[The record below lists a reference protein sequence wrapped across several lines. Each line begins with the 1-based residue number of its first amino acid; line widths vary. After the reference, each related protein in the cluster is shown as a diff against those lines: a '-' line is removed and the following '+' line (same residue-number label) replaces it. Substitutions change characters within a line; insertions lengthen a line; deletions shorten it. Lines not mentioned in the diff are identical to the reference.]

1 MNRALSVS
9 LAACL
14 GLTLAAGQSFAL
26 DPAGG
31 PPEPRAAE
39 SWDDREDASVGDD
52 GDPSEGPVATASSK
66 QRSWLGK
73 ASRAAPSDDES
84 EAESSGQS
92 SGFTLGAL
100 LIVLALG
107 AAAIVVRLRRGKR
120 APIPVSESRLTV
132 LSSSRIG
139 PKAYAV
145 TAHVRSRV
153 MLLGVTDHTVTHL
166 GWLDTLEDDAPVGK
180 RALPKR
186 LDEPDLSDDL
196 PDDYP
201 GSALRRA
208 SGAPGPLA
216 STSDLKRFQEVL
228 RGAVQNRSDLGARS
242 SHAPAPPSAASTLAA
257 QTSDLLEPSRPVPA
271 RAATPSLRRK
281 RQRRASLPPED
292 ESERAKAGGAAP
304 EPGVEGQVAGLR
316 ALRNG

>member
-1 MNRALSVS
+1 MKLALSVA
-9 LAACL
+9 LAVCL
-14 GLTLAAGQSFAL
+14 GLTLAAGPSLAL

-31 PPEPRAAE
+31 PPERESAAA
-39 SWDDREDASVGDD
+39 WDDREDASAGDD
-52 GDPSEGPVATASSK
+52 GTEPAAAVVVPSSK

-73 ASRAAPSDDES
+73 GSSQASSDDG
-84 EAESSGQS
+84 EAGSPGNG

-107 AAAIVVRLRRGKR
+107 AAAIVVRHRRGKR

-145 TAHVRSRV
+145 TAHVGGRV

-166 GWLDTLEDDAPVGK
+166 GWLDALEEGASV
-180 RALPKR
+180 RNRELPKR
-186 LDEPDLSDDL
+186 LDEPDVSDDL

-201 GSALRRA
+201 GSALRAA

-228 RGAVQNRSDLGARS
+228 RGAVQSRSELSARS
-242 SHAPAPPSAASTLAA
+242 SHTPVPPSAASTLAA
-257 QTSDLLEPSRPVPA
+257 QTSDILEPSRPSKT
-271 RAATPSLRRK
+271 RAPTPSLRRK
-281 RQRRASLPPED
+281 RQRRESLPADD
-292 ESERAKAGGAAP
+292 ESERTPPSSAAADP
-304 EPGVEGQVAGLR
+304 AVEGQVAGLR

>member
-1 MNRALSVS
+1 MKRALSLS
-9 LAACL
+9 LAAAL
-14 GLTLAAGQSFAL
+14 GLALAAGPSLAL

-31 PPEPRAAE
+31 PPEPRATE
-39 SWDDREDASVGDD
+39 SSEDREDASVGDD
-52 GDPSEGPVATASSK
+52 GVESATPGIAPSSQ

-73 ASRAAPSDDES
+73 GSSRASSNDES
-84 EAESSGQS
+84 QTDDSGQG

-100 LIVLALG
+100 LIVLALA
-107 AAAIVVRLRRGKR
+107 AAAIVVRHRRGKR

-145 TAHVRSRV
+145 TAHVGGRV

-166 GWLDTLEDDAPVGK
+166 GWLDAPEEEAPIGK
-180 RALPKR
+180 RERRER
-186 LDEPDLSDDL
+186 LDEPGLVDDL

-201 GSALRRA
+201 GSALRAA

-228 RGAVQNRSDLGARS
+228 RGAVQSRSDLGARS
-242 SHAPAPPSAASTLAA
+242 SHTPGPPSAASTLAA
-257 QTSDLLEPSRPVPA
+257 QTNDILEPSRAPKA
-271 RAATPSLRRK
+271 RAQTPSLRRK
-281 RQRRASLPPED
+281 RQRRESLPAD
-292 ESERAKAGGAAP
+292 DANERATGASAAAD
-304 EPGVEGQVAGLR
+304 PGVEGQVAGLR

>member
-1 MNRALSVS
+1 MKLALSV
-9 LAACL
+9 AACL
-14 GLTLAAGQSFAL
+14 GLTLAAASSLAL

-31 PPEPRAAE
+31 PPEPRATV

-52 GDPSEGPVATASSK
+52 EAESAAAVAPPSSK

-73 ASRAAPSDDES
+73 GSRAASSDEES
-84 EAESSGQS
+84 QDSAGNG

-107 AAAIVVRLRRGKR
+107 AAAIVVRQRRGKR
-120 APIPVSESRLTV
+120 APIPASESRLTV

-145 TAHVRSRV
+145 TAHVGSRV

-166 GWLDTLEDDAPVGK
+166 GWLDTLEDDVPVGK
-180 RALPKR
+180 RARQKQ

-201 GSALRRA
+201 GSALRAA

-228 RGAVQNRSDLGARS
+228 RGAVQSRSDLGARS
-242 SHAPAPPSAASTLAA
+242 SQTPGAPSAASTLAA
-257 QTSDLLEPSRPVPA
+257 QTSDILEPSRPSKP
-271 RAATPSLRRK
+271 RPQTPSLRRK
-281 RQRRASLPPED
+281 RQRRESLPAD
-292 ESERAKAGGAAP
+292 GDSERANAASGAPDPAL
-304 EPGVEGQVAGLR
+304 EGQVAGLR

>member
-1 MNRALSVS
+1 MTRALRLS

-14 GLTLAAGQSFAL
+14 GWTLAAGPSLAL

-31 PPEPRAAE
+31 PPERESTE

-52 GDPSEGPVATASSK
+52 GAELAPAVNPPVK

-73 ASRAAPSDDES
+73 GTSRATGEAASQ
-84 EAESSGQS
+84 AESTESG

-107 AAAIVVRLRRGKR
+107 AAAIIVRHRRGKR

-139 PKAYAV
+139 PKAFAV
-145 TAHVRSRV
+145 TAHVGGRV

-166 GWLDTLEDDAPVGK
+166 GWLDAQEDETLGK
-180 RALPKR
+180 RESKLG
-186 LDEPDLSDDL
+186 EPDLTDDL

-201 GSALRRA
+201 GSALRAA
-208 SGAPGPLA
+208 SRAPGPLA

-228 RGAVQNRSDLGARS
+228 RGATRSRSELDARQ

-257 QTSDLLEPSRPVPA
+257 QTSDVLEPSRPAKA
-271 RAATPSLRRK
+271 RESAPSLRRK
-281 RQRRASLPPED
+281 RQRRERLPADDATEAKGAS
-292 ESERAKAGGAAP
+292 AP
-304 EPGVEGQVAGLR
+304 AEPGVEGQVAGLR